1 MMEQNITLL
10 VHTDTGT
17 FFGILSLPSR
27 MRLFD
32 FINLSA
38 QFLHLTGTAMI
49 ETTEA
54 INNLNEIHINKE
66 AIKII
71 TTVVD
76 DEGRGAAIKEKV
88 YQFVQKKPVSVKI
101 YMTDY
106 EISGNLHSLEEVSL
120 AHLLEKNLLFLPCTE
135 VNIRNVRN
143 NKSWYA
149 SFAALNKNNISVL
162 EKVGSPL

>member
-1 MMEQNITLL
+1 MTEQNITLL

-17 FFGILSLPSR
+17 FFGILPLPSR

-38 QFLHLTGTAMI
+38 QFLHLTGTVMI
-49 ETTEA
+49 ETNEA
-54 INNLNEIHINKE
+54 INNLSEIHINKE
-66 AIKII
+66 AIKIL

-76 DEGRGAAIKEKV
+76 DEGRGASAREKV

-120 AHLLEKNLLFLPCTE
+120 SHLVEKNLLFLPCTE

-149 SFAALNKNNISVL
+149 SFAALNKNNICVL